1 MLSINCKIELKHK
14 WTKYCVL
21 YANGDGN
28 GNDNSIKLFLLSK
41 TKNYM
46 FRLEL

>member
-21 YANGDGN
+21 YANGN